1 MRRRLR
7 HKGGGFLYSIQMVE
21 APDIVERGRYLLTIN
36 IRLKV
41 GKRNDRSGKTAAG
54 HSRPSMWQR
63 ALYPHSPLGL
73 VARLG
78 KHMRAHDSAGRP
90 NHLVAPCTR
99 GICPEIMPLH
109 YMPPLLGGK
118 GICTPCLPSPAPCAS
133 TNGVASAEKK
143 CESAKPI
150 DCFGRDT
157 FEGVVLYE

>member
-1 MRRRLR
+1 
-7 HKGGGFLYSIQMVE
+7 MVE

-78 KHMRAHDSAGRP
+78 KHMRAHDIRWPSQSPSRSVHPGDLSRDHASPLYAAAPWRERDLYPLFRHLLPPVPLRMASPRLRRNGRAR
-90 NHLVAPCTR
+90 NQLTVLGVIHLRVSCN
-99 GICPEIMPLH
+99 M
-109 YMPPLLGGK
+109 
-118 GICTPCLPSPAPCAS
+118 
-133 TNGVASAEKK
+133 NN
-143 CESAKPI
+143 
-150 DCFGRDT
+150 
-157 FEGVVLYE
+157 

>member
-1 MRRRLR
+1 MLVEMRRRLR

-63 ALYPHSPLGL
+63 ALYPHSPLGR

-78 KHMRAHDSAGRP
+78 KHMRAHDIRWPSQSPSRSVHPGDLSRDHAS
-90 NHLVAPCTR
+90 
-99 GICPEIMPLH
+99 PLH
-109 YMPPLLGGK
+109 AAAPWRERDLHPLFAISCPL
-118 GICTPCLPSPAPCAS
+118 C
-133 TNGVASAEKK
+133 
-143 CESAKPI
+143 
-150 DCFGRDT
+150 
-157 FEGVVLYE
+157 LYEWRRLG